1 MLFDSHAHLNNGEL
15 TAEARQAWVEAIEVS
30 PLDYVMNV
38 GFDPASSLLAA
49 EQAEKYPW
57 CYAAAGCHPHDTKDM
72 DETKLQ
78 MIREIAGRGKVMA
91 IGEIGLDYHYD
102 LSDRDVQREWFRRQI
117 RLANELKMPIVIH
130 AREADQEVMDI
141 LKEEG
146 AFSDERKSWF
156 PKRPDPEGYVTGRP
170 AASNTAEGGSQPR
183 KYPDPEGYVTGR
195 PAAHNMAEG
204 GSQPRKYPDPE
215 GYVTGRPAASGGVSE
230 YAGHSCGDAGSCKIS
245 NGAYS
250 VSADYKGI
258 MAAAGDAGCGEQE
271 PAEGLI
277 STGGSR
283 CNTAGRHGENA
294 GSAVPMCDDA
304 RVLLHCFSGSAELG
318 KQYVRLG
325 ATISVAGPVTY
336 KNNRKTV
343 AMVSEIPLSFLLVET
358 DSPYLTP
365 VPFRGRPNMPP
376 YVEHTAAKI
385 AEIKGISFETV
396 AEQTKRNAMRFYGI
410 E

>member
-1 MLFDSHAHLNNGEL
+1 
-15 TAEARQAWVEAIEVS
+15 
-30 PLDYVMNV
+30 
-38 GFDPASSLLAA
+38 
-49 EQAEKYPW
+49 
-57 CYAAAGCHPHDTKDM
+57 
-72 DETKLQ
+72 
-78 MIREIAGRGKVMA
+78 
-91 IGEIGLDYHYD
+91 
-102 LSDRDVQREWFRRQI
+102 
-117 RLANELKMPIVIH
+117 MPIAIH

-170 AASNTAEGGSQPR
+170 GALSSDGSA
-183 KYPDPEGYVTGR
+183 GFGAGTG
-195 PAAHNMAEG
+195 
-204 GSQPRKYPDPE
+204 S
-215 GYVTGRPAASGGVSE
+215 
-230 YAGHSCGDAGSCKIS
+230 
-245 NGAYS
+245 
-250 VSADYKGI
+250 
-258 MAAAGDAGCGEQE
+258 
-271 PAEGLI
+271 
-277 STGGSR
+277 
-283 CNTAGRHGENA
+283 GENT
-294 GSAVPMCDDA
+294 GSTVSMCDDA

-318 KQYVRLG
+318 KQYVRMG

-365 VPFRGRPNMPP
+365 APFRGRPNMPP

-410 E
+410 K